1 VPRFAPGYDVGVS
14 LLNRLWRR
22 LRSLFIPSVA
32 VASVLRTRVV
42 RSQDK
47 RNEAVQQLYTW
58 ERDRLLTLAKGLAAA
73 AVTVVTGLIAAALEG
88 KVTAPGYVVYL
99 AALLV
104 AELLS
109 WSGFIVTG
117 LRRLAEEYPVA
128 LGLVN

>member
-1 VPRFAPGYDVGVS
+1 
-14 LLNRLWRR
+14 
-22 LRSLFIPSVA
+22 
-32 VASVLRTRVV
+32 
-42 RSQDK
+42 
-47 RNEAVQQLYTW
+47 
-58 ERDRLLTLAKGLAAA
+58 
-73 AVTVVTGLIAAALEG
+73 VVTGLIAAALEG